1 MFTYSYLFLFQ
12 DNFIVEICFL
22 QIDIHSLINYRA
34 EQDLKANIGVVDTW
48 PEFLVN
54 LDAKKLS
61 MIPFCLAKDCEDE
74 IKKLSARLVFF
85 FLLAVVI
92 HLLNCC
98 L

>member
-1 MFTYSYLFLFQ
+1 M
-12 DNFIVEICFL
+12 